1 MNLIVGK
8 GGLVLVENNT
18 SNIFED
24 SYKEKIFNGMKE
36 NLLLSI
42 VSFLWNKII
51 ESDSYL
57 DQDREK
63 FEKAFIK
70 AWKESINEIMQ
81 NQLKQINEVLND
93 SNIDLLN
100 LITGKKEVADVED
113 YQQILNKSISE
124 VENIYWKI
132 CAK

>member
-1 MNLIVGK
+1 
-8 GGLVLVENNT
+8 
-18 SNIFED
+18 
-24 SYKEKIFNGMKE
+24 
-36 NLLLSI
+36 
-42 VSFLWNKII
+42 
-51 ESDSYL
+51 
-57 DQDREK
+57 
-63 FEKAFIK
+63 
-70 AWKESINEIMQ
+70 MQ

>member
-1 MNLIVGK
+1 
-8 GGLVLVENNT
+8 VENNT

-24 SYKEKIFNGMKE
+24 NYKEKIVNGMKE

-57 DQDREK
+57 EQDRGK

-70 AWKESINEIMQ
+70 AWKESVHEIMQ

-93 SNIDLLN
+93 SNVDLLN
-100 LITGKKEVADVED
+100 LITGKKEIADVED
-113 YQQILNKSISE
+113 YQEIINKSISE
-124 VENIYWKI
+124 VEDIFWKI

>member
-1 MNLIVGK
+1 
-8 GGLVLVENNT
+8 VENNT

>member
-1 MNLIVGK
+1 MSLIAVK

-24 SYKEKIFNGMKE
+24 NYKEKIFNGMKE

-57 DQDREK
+57 EQDREK

-70 AWKESINEIMQ
+70 AWKESVNEIMQ

-93 SNIDLLN
+93 SNVDLLN

-113 YQQILNKSISE
+113 YQEILNKSMSE
-124 VENIYWKI
+124 AEDIYWKI

>member
-57 DQDREK
+57 GQDREK

-100 LITGKKEVADVED
+100 LIAGKKEVADVED
-113 YQQILNKSISE
+113 YQEILNKSISE

>member
-1 MNLIVGK
+1 
-8 GGLVLVENNT
+8 VENNT

-24 SYKEKIFNGMKE
+24 NYKEKIFNGMKE

-57 DQDREK
+57 EQDREK

-70 AWKESINEIMQ
+70 AWKESVNEIMQ

-93 SNIDLLN
+93 SNVDLLN

-113 YQQILNKSISE
+113 YQEILNKSMSE
-124 VENIYWKI
+124 AEDIYWKI

>member
-1 MNLIVGK
+1 VK

-24 SYKEKIFNGMKE
+24 NYKEKIFNGMKE

-57 DQDREK
+57 EQDREK

-70 AWKESINEIMQ
+70 AWKESVNEIMQ

-93 SNIDLLN
+93 SNVDLLN

-113 YQQILNKSISE
+113 YQEILNKSMSE
-124 VENIYWKI
+124 AEDIYWKI

>member
-57 DQDREK
+57 GQDREK

>member
-1 MNLIVGK
+1 M
-8 GGLVLVENNT
+8 ENNT

-24 SYKEKIFNGMKE
+24 NYKEKIFNGMKE

-57 DQDREK
+57 EQDREK

-70 AWKESINEIMQ
+70 AWKESVNEIMQ

-93 SNIDLLN
+93 SNVDLLN

-113 YQQILNKSISE
+113 YQEILNKSMSE
-124 VENIYWKI
+124 AEDIYWKI

>member
-1 MNLIVGK
+1 
-8 GGLVLVENNT
+8 VENNT

-24 SYKEKIFNGMKE
+24 NYKEKIFNGMKE

-57 DQDREK
+57 EQDREK

-70 AWKESINEIMQ
+70 AWKESVNEIMQ

-93 SNIDLLN
+93 SNVDLLN

-113 YQQILNKSISE
+113 YQEILNKSMSE
-124 VENIYWKI
+124 VEDIYWKI